1 MASVDG
7 LASGLNTTDIIKQL
21 MQLERQPQVRLQN
34 RQKATESAITALRGL
49 NTNFLAIATAAQKIG
64 AVRTAATAGAATSF
78 GLAKA
83 GSSDS
88 TRVAV
93 SAGDG
98 APASSLSFNVKQLAS
113 ASSSLTERTWTG
125 TDEPFG
131 AGAPLSLTKAGVTT
145 AIPAGTL
152 AETAAAITKSNA
164 GVTATVLQTTP
175 GVYTLALSSTTTGA
189 TSGFTLD
196 DGTGPLALTEVTPPR
211 DAELHIGGVIVKR
224 PSNTVSDVLTGVT
237 LTLTKADAWTS
248 TAGPPATVTFAD
260 PPVTLSVTRDDQGMA
275 DRVAALVEAVN
286 VATKEVRSL
295 TSADPVAKTRGQL
308 YGDSS
313 VRSLVDT
320 VRTAV
325 SGGTADAALAGV
337 TVARDG
343 TVKFD
348 KDVFLKAL
356 ADDPAAVEAAL
367 GEAGMAGRLDDV
379 ADMATRSATAAPGP
393 GVLTSAVRNR
403 EDRINGLRTNID
415 SWDNRLALRQQTL
428 QRQYAALERALGS
441 AQSQGQWLSGQLAN
455 LPKWS

>member
-34 RQKATESAITALRGL
+34 RQKATESAITALRSL
-49 NTNFLAIATAAQKIG
+49 NTKFLAIATAAQKLG
-64 AVRTAATAGAATSF
+64 AVRTGTTTTAPATF

-83 GSSDS
+83 ASSDS
-88 TRVAV
+88 TRVSV
-93 SAGDG
+93 SAVDG

-113 ASSSLTERTWTG
+113 AASGLTDRTWTG
-125 TDEPFG
+125 PDAAFG
-131 AGAPLSLTKAGVTT
+131 SGAPLTITKDGKSTVIA
-145 AIPAGTL
+145 AGTL
-152 AETAAAITKSNA
+152 AETAAAITKSSA

-175 GVYTLALSSTTTGA
+175 GVYTLALASTTTGSA
-189 TSGFTLD
+189 SAFTLA
-196 DGTGPLALTEVTPPR
+196 DGTAPIALTEVTPAR
-211 DAELHIGGVIVKR
+211 DAELHVGGVTITR
-224 PSNTVSDVLTGVT
+224 AANTISDVLTGVT

-248 TAGPPATVTFAD
+248 TVGPPATTTFSD
-260 PPVTLSVTRDDQGMA
+260 PPVTLSVSRDDQGMA

-286 VATKEVRSL
+286 AASKEVKSL

-313 VRSLVDT
+313 VRGLLDK
-320 VRTAV
+320 VRTAI

-337 TVARDG
+337 TVTRDG
-343 TVKFD
+343 TVTFD

-356 ADDPAAVEAAL
+356 AASPATVEAAL

-379 ADMATRSATAAPGP
+379 ADAATRSATAAAGP
-393 GVLTSAVRNR
+393 GVLTSAVATR
-403 EDRINGLRTNID
+403 EDRINGLRTNIA
-415 SWDNRLALRQQTL
+415 SWDSRLALRQQTL
-428 QRQYAALERALGS
+428 QRQYASLERALGA